1 MATLVKFYKVK
12 HNDYRNG
19 HLLATRNLDY
29 VPHKGTYVEFSG
41 QLFLIESVLLN
52 LDAGEYVIA
61 MTRA

>member
-1 MATLVKFYKVK
+1 MATRVKFYKVK
-12 HNDYRNG
+12 HGDYRNK

-52 LDAGEYVIA
+52 LDMCEYIIA